1 MTLLQPYQDT
11 TGIYT
16 LLSHDSWYVRLLKA
30 AAMTIPFKKLV
41 PYSISFI
48 SGWTPDEFDPVRF
61 FQCFTRRSFDFCSVS
76 PTMPQY
82 IWILHFS
89 SKSHI
94 NTRRCT
100 KLMVFFKCTTMGKRG
115 TCRCMVLQNPLF
127 FLWKRSK
134 RQFFWCMVHTIPSA
148 ESR

>member
-16 LLSHDSWYVRLLKA
+16 LLSHDSWYVRVLKA

-61 FQCFTRRSFDFCSVS
+61 FSA
-76 PTMPQY
+76 
-82 IWILHFS
+82 
-89 SKSHI
+89 SHED
-94 NTRRCT
+94 
-100 KLMVFFKCTTMGKRG
+100 
-115 TCRCMVLQNPLF
+115 
-127 FLWKRSK
+127 
-134 RQFFWCMVHTIPSA
+134 HTIFVAFRQRCRSTFGFSTFPQNRPSLLA
-148 ESR
+148 DLQS